1 MTLRDRI
8 ARAIAPYEAEP
19 TSATLATADR
29 VIEALREPNDATIE
43 RMDRSQWTI
52 PSDHRFQLMRAAY
65 AAIWSDRDK

>member
-29 VIEALREPNDATIE
+29 VIAALREPGEAT
-43 RMDRSQWTI
+43 MDQI
-52 PSDHRFQLMRAAY
+52 YHARAAI
-65 AAIWSDRDK
+65 ARAEGGEG